1 VNRLMQPDFFLL
13 EPPAHTASARLVRL
27 NIDATGESLAIA
39 VVGQFESGKPFAR
52 TVTTRIL
59 KCLPQELGYAC
70 HSFGTLL
77 VADYLAA
84 RAPASAAREWLPP
97 LSGVELGAPFS
108 VEGDDEEGVIVA
120 ALERC
125 ALFHAPA
132 DHGVPLPV
140 EDSMPRPADES
151 RFVHAVRTEVVHR
164 KPLLEQ
170 GFNRPFSLTG
180 ASSGFSID
188 YIGHSYATCY
198 AAINPKG
205 RSPVRLR
212 TASAAL
218 WRLARARDAFGFA
231 TPDSVELTA
240 WVPAPGLPIY
250 KESEY
255 AALDNAV
262 AELREQALRE
272 ELKVFTTYDIQTA
285 CSRLLSEEVTAL
297 N

>member
-1 VNRLMQPDFFLL
+1 MQPDLFLL
-13 EPPAHTASARLVRL
+13 EPPACTASARLVRL
-27 NIDATGESLAIA
+27 NMDATGESLAIA
-39 VVGQFESGKPFAR
+39 VVGQFSSGKPFAR
-52 TVTTRIL
+52 AVTTKVL

-84 RAPASAAREWLPP
+84 HAPARPDSDWLPP
-97 LSGVELGAPFS
+97 LSGVEMGPSFI
-108 VEGDDEEGVIVA
+108 VEADDEEGVILA

-125 ALFHAPA
+125 ALYHAPA
-132 DHGVPLPV
+132 DHGASLPV
-140 EDSMPRPADES
+140 EDSIPRPADES
-151 RFVHAVRTEVVHR
+151 RFVQAVRTEVIHR

-205 RSPVRLR
+205 RSPARLR

-231 TPDSVELTA
+231 TPESVELTA

-255 AALDNAV
+255 TALEDAV

-272 ELKVFTTYDIQTA
+272 KLKVFTTYDIQSA
-285 CSRLLSEEVTAL
+285 CTRLIGEEVAAL

>member
-1 VNRLMQPDFFLL
+1 MQPDLFTL
-13 EPPAHTASARLVRL
+13 EPPACTASARLVRL
-27 NIDATGESLAIA
+27 ELDVSGESIAIA
-39 VVGQFESGKPFAR
+39 VVGQFDSGKPFAR
-52 TVTTRIL
+52 AVTTRVL

-70 HSFGTLL
+70 YSFGSLL
-77 VADYLAA
+77 VADYLST
-84 RAPASAAREWLPP
+84 PDGQHWHPP
-97 LSGVELGAPFS
+97 LAGINVGPSFS
-108 VEGDDEEGVIVA
+108 VEADDEESTIHT

-125 ALFHAPA
+125 ALFHPA
-132 DHGVPLPV
+132 ASPQIEPV
-140 EDSMPRPADES
+140 SVGDPMPRPAEES
-151 RFVHAVRTEVVHR
+151 RFVHAVRTEVLQR
-164 KPLLEQ
+164 KPTLEP

-231 TPDSVELTA
+231 TPDRVELTA
-240 WVPAPGLPIY
+240 WIPAPGLPIY
-250 KESEY
+250 RDSEY
-255 AALDNAV
+255 AALEDAV
-262 AELREQALRE
+262 AELRAQAHREHLQVFTAHDILSASRRLINE
-272 ELKVFTTYDIQTA
+272 ELMTV
-285 CSRLLSEEVTAL
+285 

>member
-1 VNRLMQPDFFLL
+1 MQPDFFLL
-13 EPPAHTASARLVRL
+13 EPPACTASARLIRL
-27 NIDATGESLAIA
+27 NLDATGESLAIA

-52 TVTTRIL
+52 AVTTKVL

-77 VADYLAA
+77 VADYLA
-84 RAPASAAREWLPP
+84 RRTSAQVALNWLPP
-97 LSGVELGAPFS
+97 LAGVEVGPSFT
-108 VEGDDEEGVIVA
+108 VEADDEEGVIIA

-132 DHGVPLPV
+132 DHGASATVD
-140 EDSMPRPADES
+140 ESMPRPAEES
-151 RFVHAVRTEVVHR
+151 RFVHAVKAEVVHQN
-164 KPLLEQ
+164 PVLEP

-180 ASSGFSID
+180 VSSGFSID

-231 TPDSVELTA
+231 TPECIELTA
-240 WVPAPGLPIY
+240 WVPAPSMPIY
-250 KESEY
+250 KDSEY
-255 AALDNAV
+255 AALDDAV
-262 AELREQALRE
+262 AELREQAKRE
-272 ELKVFTTYDIQTA
+272 ELKVFTTFDIHA
-285 CSRLLSEEVTAL
+285 ASARLIAEEVSAL

>member
-1 VNRLMQPDFFLL
+1 MQPDFFLS
-13 EPPAHTASARLVRL
+13 EPPACTATARLVRL
-27 NIDATGESLAIA
+27 NLDATGESIAIA

-52 TVTTRIL
+52 AVTSRIL

-77 VADYLAA
+77 VADYL
-84 RAPASAAREWLPP
+84 SAHGGPSWHPP
-97 LSGVELGAPFS
+97 LSGVEVGPAFV
-108 VEGDDEEGVIVA
+108 VEADDEDGVIMT

-125 ALFHAPA
+125 ALFHPSTAPDGA
-132 DHGVPLPV
+132 AAV
-140 EDSMPRPADES
+140 EESIPRPAEEN
-151 RFVHAVRTEVVHR
+151 RFVHAVRAEVVLR
-164 KPLLEQ
+164 KPSLES

-180 ASSGFSID
+180 ASSGFAVD

-205 RSPVRLR
+205 RSQVRLR

-231 TPDSVELTA
+231 TPECIELTA
-240 WVPAPGLPIY
+240 WVPARGLPIY
-250 KESEY
+250 RESEY
-255 AALDNAV
+255 AALDDAIG
-262 AELREQALRE
+262 ELREQAQRE
-272 ELKVFTTYDIQTA
+272 KLNVFTAHDIQSA
-285 CSRLLSEEVTAL
+285 SNRLITEEVAAL

>member
-1 VNRLMQPDFFLL
+1 MQPDFFLL
-13 EPPAHTASARLVRL
+13 EPAACTAYARLVRL
-27 NIDATGESLAIA
+27 TLNATGESLAIA
-39 VVGQFESGKPFAR
+39 VVGQFASGKPFAR
-52 TVTTRIL
+52 AVTAKVL
-59 KCLPQELGYAC
+59 KCLPHELGYAC
-70 HSFGTLL
+70 YSFGTLL
-77 VADYLAA
+77 AADFLSF
-84 RAPASAAREWLPP
+84 RASADQTSQWVPP
-97 LSGVELGAPFS
+97 LSGVEVGHPFVVEADDELGA
-108 VEGDDEEGVIVA
+108 VTA

-125 ALFHAPA
+125 ALFHAPGE
-132 DHGVPLPV
+132 HSVPVAV
-140 EDSMPRPADES
+140 EASMPRPAEES
-151 RFVHAVRTEVVHR
+151 RFVHAVRAEVVNVR
-164 KPLLEQ
+164 PSLEP

-180 ASSGFSID
+180 ASCGFSID

-205 RSPVRLR
+205 RNMVRLR

-231 TPDSVELTA
+231 TPDCVELTA

-255 AALDNAV
+255 EALDNAV

-272 ELKVFTTYDIQTA
+272 ELKVFTTFDIRTA
-285 CSRLLSEEVTAL
+285 SSRLMDEEVAAL